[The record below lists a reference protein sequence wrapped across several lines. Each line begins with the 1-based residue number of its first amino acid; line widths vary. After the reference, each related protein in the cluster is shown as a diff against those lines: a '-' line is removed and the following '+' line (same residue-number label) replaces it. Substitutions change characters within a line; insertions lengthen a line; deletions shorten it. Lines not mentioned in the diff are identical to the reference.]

1 MKIVIAPDS
10 FKESL
15 TALEVAES
23 IARGIHRVLPEAQTV
38 CIPMADGGEGTLVTV
53 LDATASEPRHARVS
67 DALGRPIDAQWG
79 WLSNQTALIEMA
91 SAAGL
96 EHIAVEYRD
105 PLIADTFGV
114 GELIRAALDAGART
128 IVLTAGGSATN
139 DGGAGMLR
147 ALGMRWLDDQ
157 GNPLAPGGAA
167 LAQLDRA
174 DASDLDPRLAQI
186 ELIIATDVNNPL
198 CGPSGASATFGPQ
211 KGATPEL
218 VQQLDRAL
226 ARLADV
232 TAHTLAK
239 DVRDAAGAGAAG
251 GLGFAAMA
259 WLNAQMKPGVQMIA
273 ELVEL
278 EASIQ
283 QADLVFTGEGR
294 MDAQTQQGKTPM
306 GVIQIAQRHQV
317 PVIAL
322 AGQLG
327 DGYQSL
333 YEMGLTA
340 AFSLANG
347 PLSLKQAVE
356 QGSDLL
362 ESQAADIMRTWQKAA
377 AVGTTRRSTE

>member
-1 MKIVIAPDS
+1 MNIVIAPDS

-15 TALEVAES
+15 TALEVAQS
-23 IARGIHRVLPEAQTV
+23 IARGVHRVLPDAQTV
-38 CIPMADGGEGTLVTV
+38 CVPMADGGEGTLVTV
-53 LDATASEPRHARVS
+53 LDATAGQVRRAQVS
-67 DALGRPIDAQWG
+67 DALGRPIKAQWG
-79 WLSNQTALIEMA
+79 WLPNQTALIEMA

-96 EHIAVEYRD
+96 EHIAVDDRN
-105 PLIADTFGV
+105 PLVADTFGV
-114 GELIRAALDAGART
+114 GKLLLAALDAGARK

-139 DGGAGMLR
+139 DGGTGMLR
-147 ALGMRWLDDQ
+147 ALGMRWLDRQ
-157 GNPLAPGGAA
+157 GQPLAPGGAA
-167 LAQLDRA
+167 LAHLERVDV
-174 DASDLDPRLAQI
+174 SGLDPRLAQI

-198 CGPSGASATFGPQ
+198 CGSNGASAIFGPQ
-211 KGATPEL
+211 KGATPEI
-218 VQQLDRAL
+218 VNQLDNAL

-232 TAHTLAK
+232 TAQTLSQ

-259 WLNAQMKPGVQMIA
+259 WLGAQMKPGVQMIA
-273 ELVEL
+273 ELVKL
-278 EASIQ
+278 EASIR

-306 GVIQIAQRHQV
+306 GVIQIAQRHHV

-327 DGYQSL
+327 EGYQCL

-347 PLSLKQAVE
+347 PLSLKQAIE

-362 ESQAADIMRTWQKAA
+362 ESRAADIMRTWQKAA
-377 AVGTTRRSTE
+377 AVGTARRSTE

>member
-1 MKIVIAPDS
+1 MNIVIAPDS

-15 TALEVAES
+15 TALEVAQS
-23 IARGIHRVLPEAQTV
+23 IARGVHRVLPDAQTV
-38 CIPMADGGEGTLVTV
+38 CVPMADGGEGTLVTV
-53 LDATASEPRHARVS
+53 LDATAGQARHAQVS
-67 DALGRPIDAQWG
+67 DALGRPIKAQWG
-79 WLSNQTALIEMA
+79 WLPNQTALIEMA

-96 EHIAVEYRD
+96 EHIAVDDRN
-105 PLIADTFGV
+105 PLVADTFGV
-114 GELIRAALDAGART
+114 GELLLTALDAGART

-139 DGGAGMLR
+139 DGGTGMLR
-147 ALGMRWLDDQ
+147 ALGMRWLDRQ
-157 GNPLAPGGAA
+157 GQPLAPGGAA
-167 LAQLDRA
+167 LASLERVDV
-174 DASDLDPRLAQI
+174 SGLDPRLAQI

-198 CGPSGASATFGPQ
+198 CGPNGASAIFGPQ
-211 KGATPEL
+211 KGAKPEI
-218 VQQLDRAL
+218 VTQLDNAL

-232 TAHTLAK
+232 TAQTLSQ

-259 WLNAQMKPGVQMIA
+259 WLGAQMKPGVQMIA
-273 ELVEL
+273 ELVKL
-278 EASIQ
+278 EASIR

-306 GVIQIAQRHQV
+306 GVIQIAQRHHV

-327 DGYQSL
+327 EGYQCL

-347 PLSLKQAVE
+347 PLSLKQAIE

-362 ESQAADIMRTWQKAA
+362 ESRAADIMRTWQKAA
-377 AVGTTRRSTE
+377 AVGTARRSTE

>member
-15 TALEVAES
+15 TALEVAQA
-23 IARGIHRVLPEAQTV
+23 IARGIHHVLPNAQTV

-53 LDATASEPRHARVS
+53 LDATAGERRHARVS
-67 DALGRPIDAQWG
+67 DALGRPIEAHWG
-79 WLSNQTALIEMA
+79 WLPNQTALIEMA

-96 EHIAVEYRD
+96 EHVAEGDRD
-105 PLIADTFGV
+105 PLVADTFGV
-114 GELIRAALDAGART
+114 GELLLAALDAGACT

-139 DGGAGMLR
+139 DGGTGMLR
-147 ALGMRWLDDQ
+147 ALGMRWLDNKEQ
-157 GNPLAPGGAA
+157 PLAPGGAA
-167 LAQLDRA
+167 LAKLARA
-174 DASDLDPRLAQI
+174 DVSGLDPRLAKI

-198 CGPSGASATFGPQ
+198 CGPKGASATFGPQ
-211 KGATPEL
+211 KGATPAL
-218 VQQLDRAL
+218 VQQLDIAL
-226 ARLADV
+226 ERLADV
-232 TAHTLAK
+232 TAQTLSHDLRNAP
-239 DVRDAAGAGAAG
+239 GAGAAG

-259 WLNAQMKPGVQMIA
+259 WLNARMKPGVEMVA
-273 ELVEL
+273 ELVHL
-278 EASIQ
+278 EASIRE
-283 QADLVFTGEGR
+283 ADLVFTGEGR
-294 MDAQTQQGKTPM
+294 MDAQTQHGKTPM

-327 DGYQSL
+327 DGYQCL

-347 PLSLKQAVE
+347 PLSLKQACE

-362 ESQAADIMRTWQKAA
+362 EGRAADIMRTWQRAA
-377 AVGTTRRSTE
+377 TVGTARRSSE